1 MSRTRIISV
10 SLTLGVIASG
20 ALAAYAVLA
29 SGGPTTAGD
38 PTPGVDLSPDRTQ
51 GPGEPYPA
59 GVPTPTPDV
68 PEHATID
75 NAYARLA
82 GEYPAV
88 AEFVDAALTGDV
100 DVALSYLQWREVE
113 CTADDPPHAGPRC
126 SALGLRPGSTVE
138 VALKPI
144 GRMARANVAVEF
156 EHFLSGTNPRLELVA
171 QRDDGQLLVSVA
183 IDTTQSPWTDTM
195 VSSLLFW
202 IEPGADA
209 PVMLWSDRTPLA
221 TALDVIRDDERQVDP
236 DERHEWEIWAASD
249 ELLERDA
256 EVHRQR
262 YDSPEARAT
271 PDLRR

>member
-1 MSRTRIISV
+1 MREALCMWRVGAVAFAFAAVSV
-10 SLTLGVIASG
+10 GLGGCEEDVH
-20 ALAAYAVLA
+20 V
-29 SGGPTTAGD
+29 
-38 PTPGVDLSPDRTQ
+38 
-51 GPGEPYPA
+51 
-59 GVPTPTPDV
+59 TPTPAV
-68 PEHATID
+68 GPSPAPSPTPPPTQAPTSGPTID
-75 NAYARLA
+75 DARARLA
-82 GEYPAV
+82 DEYPVV
-88 AEFVDAALTGDV
+88 AAFVDAALTGDV
-100 DVALSYLQWREVE
+100 DVVLSYLQWREVE

-126 SALGLRPGSTVE
+126 SALGLPPGSTVE

-144 GRMARANVAVEF
+144 GRMVRANVTVEL
-156 EHFLSGTNPRLELVA
+156 ERFLSGTNPRLELVA